1 MARYKIPG
9 EDGNITR
16 GERHVNLVWY
26 YNCAKDSI
34 EYTAAMTDI
43 DGLQHR
49 RTVPFGKVQPDVWAK
64 QQAYSSTRFAAPI
77 KEMVDKID
85 KPFVTAIS
93 DCISPGCSFYD
104 GKLFLVGDA
113 LALFRP
119 HVAQSTNQSALHCL
133 LLEKLLQRQI
143 NLATYEKEVMMF
155 AHTTLLG
162 SREIGSQYLYSP
174 ISHIYHKMRARLARK
189 GKLWG
194 VRL

>member
-1 MARYKIPG
+1 M
-9 EDGNITR
+9 
-16 GERHVNLVWY
+16 NLVWY
-26 YNCAKDSI
+26 YNCAKEST
-34 EYTAAMTDI
+34 EYTTAMTDI

-49 RTVPFGKVQPDVWAK
+49 RTVPFGKVQPEVWAK

-93 DCISPGCSFYD
+93 DCMSPRCSFYD

-119 HVAQSTNQSALHCL
+119 HVAESTNQSALHCL
-133 LLEKLLQRQI
+133 LLEKLLQGQLD
-143 NLATYEKEVMMF
+143 LAAYEKEVMMF
-155 AHTTLLG
+155 AHTTLLW
-162 SREIGSQYLYSP
+162 SREIGSQYLYSR
-174 ISHIYHKMRARLARK
+174 IGYIYHKTRSRLARK
-189 GKLWG
+189 GKRWG